1 MQLLA
6 VAESTNPG
14 RDTARDAGGVWQA
27 GVSANKNPC
36 AVATAVRNQ
45 SCGNVTKMSQVKT
58 NDQQW
63 YGVVPDFR

>member
-27 GVSANKNPC
+27 GASANKNPC

-45 SCGNVTKMSQVKT
+45 SCGNVTFRE
-58 NDQQW
+58 NEPDEDQ
-63 YGVVPDFR
+63 